1 MFIWF
6 STYFILVFSLV
17 VFAKPHSFL
26 HPTNPTM
33 SSLSAPPS
41 SNSSHSNEE
50 RIQTVTNEIQSAF
63 EEWTN
68 AWNNHDID
76 GYLDGYADIPSVRY
90 VSGKQVTRGKH
101 NIVKLFQTRGA
112 RGFLSVVHFELES
125 ISDLDAVCFGQ
136 YHLVEKSDSATA
148 KSGDS
153 LESDE
158 NVHEGCFTVHVRK
171 IKGSWKIVSDH
182 SS

>member
-1 MFIWF
+1 M
-6 STYFILVFSLV
+6 
-17 VFAKPHSFL
+17 
-26 HPTNPTM
+26 
-33 SSLSAPPS
+33 
-41 SNSSHSNEE
+41 
-50 RIQTVTNEIQSAF
+50 
-63 EEWTN
+63 
-68 AWNNHDID
+68 
-76 GYLDGYADIPSVRY
+76 RY